1 MRAFIVMRSLL
12 WAALAAW
19 PLLAV
24 TAAQAEAPGGTQLA
38 QSQSAAASG
47 VGTLSPEAQSLYE
60 IMQDNKPPPELV
72 EQLYDDP
79 GNARP
84 LMINYLATGGT
95 SAEERARRAAIL
107 AAGIIDSRRGYAD
120 PERRDQ
126 LIDTLLQLA
135 SEVVCS
141 TKCIGTEI
149 AEGYV
154 PPASSFAYDF
164 GGTASQVAQ
173 GFTLV
178 TPDSA
183 MFEGQVRDLEGLGTG
198 ALLYDAN
205 SGMTRIALNVPNG
218 SYILRLFLPQGGT
231 GEIFELR
238 VNGTTHHVTWNEKS
252 QWPAGSPLVSPASQG
267 LGAPPVGGYACKMP
281 MGARVAGG
289 EVVLEFDGQPS
300 PFPISGLELKPYDP
314 LDDELGEDDCLLWD
328 AAQRDAIQAYQE
340 GGGRDDDPEIEIP
353 EGCVGDC
360 PVENPEEPSPAGA
373 T

>member
-19 PLLAV
+19 PLLAA
-24 TAAQAEAPGGTQLA
+24 TGAAAEAPVGAQLA

-47 VGTLSPEAQSLYE
+47 VGTLTPEAQSLYE

-72 EQLYDDP
+72 EQIYDDP
-79 GNARP
+79 GNARAI
-84 LMINYLATGGT
+84 MIKYLAAGGT

-107 AAGIIDSRRGYAD
+107 AAGIIDSRRGHAE
-120 PERRDQ
+120 PELRDR
-126 LIDTLLQLA
+126 LIDTLLQIA
-135 SEVVCS
+135 SELVCS

-164 GGTASQVAQ
+164 GGPASQLAR

-183 MFEGQVRDLEGLGTG
+183 MFEGQMRDMEGLGTG

-252 QWPAGSPLVSPASQG
+252 QWPMGSPLVSPASQG
-267 LGAPPVGGYACKMP
+267 PGGPPVGGYACKMP

-340 GGGRDDDPEIEIP
+340 GGGQDDDPEIEIP
-353 EGCVGDC
+353 GGCVGDC
-360 PVENPEEPSPAGA
+360 PVDDPEDPSPSGA